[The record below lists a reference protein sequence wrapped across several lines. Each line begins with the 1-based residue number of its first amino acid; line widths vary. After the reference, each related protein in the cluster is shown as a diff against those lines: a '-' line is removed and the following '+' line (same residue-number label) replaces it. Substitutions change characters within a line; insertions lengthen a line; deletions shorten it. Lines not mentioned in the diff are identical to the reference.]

1 MKRLSK
7 RNEQFATHLPA
18 PRLASLRSAAICLL
32 AGLLG
37 LTGCLFEPRE
47 AQQPGGGSNWISPD
61 SPDKVLSNMITG
73 LEGLSGGNYEKSIGE
88 EFLFIALQGDRD
100 NFPDG
105 ELDNWTRSVEIDAM
119 RKLLG
124 QSSKINLDFTGV
136 TPISSSGDVSKY
148 RLDYS
153 LTVTYSSDP
162 AEPVVY
168 QAKAHFD
175 FKLGSK
181 GYMLI
186 KWEDIEVLE
195 GATWGYLR
203 GTLRVQ

>member
-1 MKRLSK
+1 MKRLAEK
-7 RNEQFATHLPA
+7 KGQIAVRWITT
-18 PRLASLRSAAICLL
+18 RSAFTRSVAICLL

-61 SPDKVLSNMITG
+61 QPDKVFTNMITG

-88 EFLFIALQGDRD
+88 EFEFIALPGDQA
-100 NFPDG
+100 NFPGG
-105 ELDNWTRSVEIDAM
+105 ELDNWTRGVEIDAM

-124 QSSKINLDFTGV
+124 QSSKISLDFTGV
-136 TPISSSGDVSKY
+136 TPISSSGDVSQY
-148 RLDYS
+148 RADYS
-153 LTVTYSSDP
+153 LTVTYSSNPDNP
-162 AEPVVY
+162 EVY

>member
-1 MKRLSK
+1 VKRLAK
-7 RNEQFATHLPA
+7 KNEQFSAHLPA
-18 PRLASLRSAAICLL
+18 RRLATVRSAAICLL

-61 SPDKVLSNMITG
+61 QPDKVFTNMITG

-88 EFLFIALQGDRD
+88 EFEFIALPGDLA
-100 NFPDG
+100 NFPSG
-105 ELDNWTRSVEIDAM
+105 ELDNWTREVEIDAM

-124 QSSKINLDFTGV
+124 QSSTIVLDFTGV
-136 TPISSSGDVSKY
+136 TPISSSGDVSQY
-148 RLDYS
+148 RADYT

-162 AEPVVY
+162 ANPEVY
-168 QAKAHFD
+168 QGKAHFD

-181 GYMLI
+181 GYVLI

-203 GTLRVQ
+203 GTLRGQ